1 MKKNRKKLSGSTL
14 EANKPINVDFTLSRL
29 EYVNR
34 LISEGNLEEAADKTT
49 AIDNGANSE
58 APNVII
64 NARSF
69 AAGQVFNKQLINEL
83 KELLL

>member
-1 MKKNRKKLSGSTL
+1 M
-14 EANKPINVDFTLSRL
+14 
-29 EYVNR
+29 NR
-34 LISEGNLEEAADKTT
+34 LISEGNLEETADKTT

-64 NARSF
+64 NARSS

-83 KELLL
+83 K

>member
-1 MKKNRKKLSGSTL
+1 M
-14 EANKPINVDFTLSRL
+14 
-29 EYVNR
+29 NR

-64 NARSF
+64 NARSS

-83 KELLL
+83 K

>member
-1 MKKNRKKLSGSTL
+1 MEKTYFSAA
-14 EANKPINVDFTLSRL
+14 EA
-29 EYVNR
+29 
-34 LISEGNLEEAADKTT
+34 

-64 NARSF
+64 NARSS

-83 KELLL
+83 K